1 MIRLLNEELSVDISA
16 QRTYAEIHDQL
27 SVYVNELIKNDF
39 DKLIAYLYRVDVNE
53 QKLKSLLQQHPDE
66 DAGKIIAMLIMERQQ
81 QKIKTRRQFK
91 DPNNDFGE
99 EEKW

>member
-1 MIRLLNEELSVDISA
+1 MLQMERFELIRLLNEELSVDISA

-91 DPNNDFGE
+91 D
-99 EEKW
+99 